1 MYCPNCGSQH
11 IVEGDSSPNGGEL
24 YVAEDCESSTECY
37 DAANPYQCS
46 DCKTVF
52 YLGGK
57 Q

>member
-1 MYCPNCGSQH
+1 MYCPNCGSQS

-52 YLGGK
+52 YLGTK
-57 Q
+57 K